1 MIWIDIVFL
10 ILIGLLAGFVKGTSS
25 FGSSLVAI
33 PLLFRIGVSAP
44 AVVTMM
50 ITVNIALNLMLVNEH
65 KEYYNLKN
73 MKTIYPI
80 IIGGI
85 IFTGV
90 GLMLNDILE
99 DRVIQIIAFALIILA
114 ILVKSGIL
122 KIRLKDTM
130 LNLFIVGI
138 LSGTG
143 NGIASIDGPPVVLY
157 LTGVDADKNRFKS
170 TLSIHFFVMGIVGV
184 IILFFKGNYSA
195 DVLLPLVYLFV
206 GSVVGLYTGI
216 FFSRKIN
223 EQQFTRIILVILTGL
238 ALTLL
243 IP

>member
-1 MIWIDIVFL
+1 MIWIDILFL
-10 ILIGLLAGFVKGTSS
+10 ILIGLIAGFVKGTSS

-33 PLLFRIGVSAP
+33 PLLFRIGISAS
-44 AVVTMM
+44 AVVTIM
-50 ITVNIALNLMLVNEH
+50 ITVNIVLNLMLINEH
-65 KEYYNLKN
+65 KEYYNTKN
-73 MKTIYPI
+73 IKTILPI
-80 IIGGI
+80 IIGGV

-90 GLMLNDILE
+90 GLMLNDILSE
-99 DRVIQIIAFALIILA
+99 RVIQIIAFGLILIA

-122 KIRLKDTM
+122 KIRLKDTL
-130 LNLFIVGI
+130 LNLFVVGM

-157 LTGVDADKNRFKS
+157 LTGVNANKQRFKS

-184 IILFFKGNYSA
+184 LILFIKGNYNT
-195 DVLLPLVYLFV
+195 DVLLQTLYLFV
-206 GSVVGLYTGI
+206 GLVIGLYSGI

>member
-10 ILIGLLAGFVKGTSS
+10 ILIGLVAGFVKGTSG
-25 FGSSLVAI
+25 FASSLVAI
-33 PLLFRIGVSAP
+33 PLLFRLGVSASG
-44 AVVTMM
+44 VVTMM
-50 ITVNIALNLMLVNEH
+50 ITVNIILNLLLVNEH
-65 KEYYNLKN
+65 KESYNLKN
-73 MKTIYPI
+73 IKTILPI
-80 IIGGI
+80 IIGGV

-90 GLMLNDILE
+90 GLMLNEILA
-99 DRVIQIIAFALIILA
+99 DRVIQIIAFAMIILA

-122 KIRLKDTM
+122 KVQFKDTM

-157 LTGVDADKNRFKS
+157 LTGVNADKNRFKS
-170 TLSIHFFVMGIVGV
+170 TLSIHFLVMGVVGV
-184 IILFFKGNYSA
+184 IILLIRGNYSS
-195 DVLLPLVYLFV
+195 DVLLQTAYLLT
-206 GSVVGLYTGI
+206 GLVVGLYLGI

-223 EQQFTRIILVILTGL
+223 EKQFTQIVLVILTGL
-238 ALTLL
+238 AVTLL